1 MKSVGIITKHRIFN
15 YGSFMQAYATQRAIE
30 KLGYAAKIIDYQ
42 YPNSF
47 HATYPSLKDKVRHW
61 TNNALK
67 DLLPGRLGTSLTRKY
82 KDAFAVG
89 IIDNDKRK
97 ISYIEGFEEIGRTDN
112 LTFLKHKNKH
122 QYVIKVG
129 KDRKAM
135 ETFIQAN
142 VEAMGMKME
151 DFDLPSDLAELI
163 EQTKDSLTTQK
174 DPRILKLCKALRL
187 SPEVT
192 KLQSVLAYLAE
203 NKYDV
208 DIEELKKMITV

>member
-1 MKSVGIITKHRIFN
+1 MKYNDIMPECYIDSTLVGLLLN
-15 YGSFMQAYATQRAIE
+15 
-30 KLGYAAKIIDYQ
+30 AKISHKHSC
-42 YPNSF
+42 NEVAKEMEKGKF
-47 HATYPSLKDKVRHW
+47 
-61 TNNALK
+61 
-67 DLLPGRLGTSLTRKY
+67 

-129 KDRKAM
+129 QERQAM
-135 ETFIQAN
+135 ETFIKAN
-142 VEAMGMKME
+142 VEAIGMKME

-163 EQTKDSLTTQK
+163 GHTKSVSTMKDS
-174 DPRILKLCKALRL
+174 RILRLCKSMRQ
-187 SPEVT
+187 SPEVA
-192 KLQSVLAYLAE
+192 KLQDILAYLAA

-208 DIEELKKMITV
+208 DIEELKKKIVI